1 MLYWGNVVSNCRLV
15 IGPKTVSMTA
25 CAALKSLQIRHI
37 SQSITR
43 TFVLGSVASRHGI
56 YFPPSS
62 RHYKAVM
69 SSQNRIYFIT
79 LGLQRSG
86 SNSCLLRSF
95 QLFFTSSHERSLSSC
110 FLNTIQMSLYQF
122 FRRAFRMSHQ

>member
-1 MLYWGNVVSNCRLV
+1 MILNKWHSLFAEVAVIILYNDPGESRCYIGVM
-15 IGPKTVSMTA
+15 IGPKTVSMAA
-25 CAALKSLQIRHI
+25 CAALKSLQIRLI

-69 SSQNRIYFIT
+69 SSQNII
-79 LGLQRSG
+79 
-86 SNSCLLRSF
+86 
-95 QLFFTSSHERSLSSC
+95 
-110 FLNTIQMSLYQF
+110 
-122 FRRAFRMSHQ
+122 